1 MFMMVIV
8 FMLLFVCYVLYLV
21 VMVVKLKYGFIVN
34 VKVVIDIFLIVICI
48 NSFFNLLIYCW
59 RMKEVK

>member
-1 MFMMVIV
+1 MFIMVIV